1 MVFSLLEPMLILH
14 SWGQVAKAADKGIV
28 QTYFWRAWP
37 RSDNRHHQ
45 KQHYVPYYLSIV
57 LILSIK
63 YAFGIISMFFTL
75 VRCSIV
81 LLMFLLT
88 YCIHVSYLM
97 SKFIAFLNT
106 FSCPTRNVPYGKSCL
121 LWNWGYLHFFVWY
134 RILFK
139 YIMFDSKCP
148 KCHSRFFSF
157 FSNISCINHL
167 TKSFLSSF
175 SKKNLIVPILTN
187 III

>member
-1 MVFSLLEPMLILH
+1 MLISKRTTKH
-14 SWGQVAKAADKGIV
+14 CG
-28 QTYFWRAWP
+28 T
-37 RSDNRHHQ
+37 HQ

-81 LLMFLLT
+81 LLVFLLT

-97 SKFIAFLNT
+97 SKFIAFLNI
-106 FSCPTRNVPYGKSCL
+106 FSCPTRNVSYGKSWL
-121 LWNWGYLHFFVWY
+121 LWNSGLLHFFVWY

-148 KCHSRFFSF
+148 KCHSCFFLIFLVSTIWQ
-157 FSNISCINHL
+157 SLSCRVSQKNILSYQ
-167 TKSFLSSF
+167 FL
-175 SKKNLIVPILTN
+175 NN